1 MRIVIIEDDTLLRE
15 HLRLLLGGE
24 AGIEV
29 VGAFGCAEDA
39 LPTLEEIAPHV
50 MLVDIGLP
58 GMSGIEF
65 IRRAKSMFPDAEI
78 MAFTVFEDKDTVF
91 SALKAGATG
100 YILKGATPREL
111 VEALHG
117 LYEGGSPMSPKIARA
132 IIMDF
137 QERGDEQYVLSPR
150 EKEIL
155 SAVEKG
161 LSYKEIADKLNV
173 SPHTVHTHIKNI
185 YEKLHAKSR
194 SEAILKAKRK
204 GII

>member
-1 MRIVIIEDDTLLRE
+1 MRIVIIEDDALLRE

-24 AGIEV
+24 STIEV
-29 VGAFGCAEDA
+29 VGAFGSAEDA
-39 LPTLEEIAPHV
+39 LPTLKEISPDV

-65 IRRAKSMFPDAEI
+65 IRRAKSLLPDAEI
-78 MAFTVFEDKDTVF
+78 MAFTVFEDRDTVF

-100 YILKGATPREL
+100 YILKGTTPREL

-137 QERGDEQYVLSPR
+137 QEMGDEQYVLTPR

-161 LSYKEIADKLNV
+161 LSYKEIAEKLNV

-194 SEAILKAKRK
+194 SEAILKAKRR